1 MDHGFDPSLQQERE
15 MKSSDREL
23 SFAELDAVNAGE
35 VNIVTDKGYI
45 GIEIKVGGYGV
56 AVWATGG
63 SVCGSIITPQNPA
76 GIPGHCIP

>member
-1 MDHGFDPSLQQERE
+1 MPA
-15 MKSSDREL
+15 KSI
-23 SFAELDAVNAGE
+23 
-35 VNIVTDKGYI
+35 IVTDKGYI